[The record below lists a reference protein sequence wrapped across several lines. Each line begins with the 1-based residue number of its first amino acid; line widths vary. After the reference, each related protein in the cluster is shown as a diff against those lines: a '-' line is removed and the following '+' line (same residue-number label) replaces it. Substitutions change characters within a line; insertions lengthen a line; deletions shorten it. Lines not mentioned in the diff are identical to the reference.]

1 MKSLFMKLSIMAI
14 VMSLLAVGPIFAE
27 QMTSLVNV
35 NTADQATLVTLE
47 RIGES
52 RAQAIIQ
59 YRQEHGPFKT
69 VEQLKDVPG
78 IGDKVLDAI
87 KAKITVG
94 EG

>member
-1 MKSLFMKLSIMAI
+1 MKSLFMKFSVVAL
-14 VMSLLAVGPIFAE
+14 VVSLLAVGPIFAE
-27 QMTSLVNV
+27 KMAGLVDI

-47 RIGES
+47 RIGEG

-69 VEQLKDVPG
+69 VEQLKDVHG
-78 IGDKVLDAI
+78 IGDKIFETI
-87 KAKITVG
+87 KPKVTVG